1 MDGDIPDL
9 PRFIEIARR
18 HGAWLMVDKAHAVG
32 VVGARGHGVHE
43 HFGIDPNEVD
53 IWMDT
58 PSKTLSG
65 CGGYILG
72 NASLNEWLCHSVP
85 GLVYSVWLAPA
96 LAQPQGTASRFCM
109 RNRKV
114 LRGFR
119 PMRRCSCN

>member
-9 PRFIEIARR
+9 PRFIEIACR
-18 HGAWLMVDKAHAVG
+18 HGAWLMVDKAHVVG

-58 PSKTLSG
+58 LSKTLSG

-72 NASLNEWLCHSVP
+72 DASLK
-85 GLVYSVWLAPA
+85 G
-96 LAQPQGTASRFCM
+96 
-109 RNRKV
+109 
-114 LRGFR
+114 
-119 PMRRCSCN
+119 